1 MPTSNAPQIKQIE
14 VKASVCTDCGLSET
28 RTQVVFGEG
37 NADAALTLIGEGPG
51 DQEDRRGRPFVGKA
65 GKLLD
70 EVLADAQIRREDIWL
85 TNVIKCR
92 ACVTE
97 DGFTRNRPPKME
109 EIKACHKWLDAELNL
124 IQPAV
129 IVCIGA
135 LAANRLIHRNF
146 KMTQERGRWFTDT
159 QYAPFAIAALHPAYV
174 LRHHGDDFTAARR
187 YLVEDLIKAR
197 EKAEDA
203 PQRQQLTLF

>member
-1 MPTSNAPQIKQIE
+1 M
-14 VKASVCTDCGLSET
+14 D
-28 RTQVVFGEG
+28 
-37 NADAALTLIGEGPG
+37 
-51 DQEDRRGRPFVGKA
+51 
-65 GKLLD
+65 
-70 EVLADAQIRREDIWL
+70 
-85 TNVIKCR
+85 
-92 ACVTE
+92 
-97 DGFTRNRPPKME
+97 

-135 LAANRLIHRNF
+135 PAANRLIHRNF

-159 QYAPFAIAALHPAYV
+159 QYAPFAIATLHPAYV

-187 YLVEDLIKAR
+187 YLEEDLIKAR
-197 EKAEDA
+197 VKAEDT

>member
-1 MPTSNAPQIKQIE
+1 MKTSNAPQMKQIE
-14 VKASVCTDCGLSET
+14 AKAAVCTDCQLSET

-37 NADAALTLIGEGPG
+37 NAEATLALVGEGPG

-70 EVLADAQIRREDIWL
+70 EVLGDAQIRREEIWL

-97 DGFTRNRPPKME
+97 DGYTRNRPPRME
-109 EIKACHKWLDAELNL
+109 EIKACHQWLDAELNL

-129 IVCIGA
+129 VVCIGA
-135 LAANRLIHRNF
+135 PAANRLIHRNF
-146 KMTQERGRWFTDT
+146 KMTQERGHWFTDT
-159 QYAPFAIAALHPAYV
+159 QYAPYAIAALHPAYI
-174 LRHHGDDFTAARR
+174 LRLHGDDFTTARR
-187 YLVEDLIKAR
+187 YLVEDLIKAKQ
-197 EKAEDA
+197 KADDA

>member
-1 MPTSNAPQIKQIE
+1 METSSITQMEQIKA
-14 VKASVCTDCGLSET
+14 KAVVCTDCPLSLT
-28 RTQVVFGEG
+28 RTQVAFGEG
-37 NADAALTLIGEGPG
+37 NPDSPLVLVGEGPG
-51 DQEDRRGRPFVGKA
+51 EREDRLGRPFVGRA

-70 EVLADAQIRREDIWL
+70 EALAEAQITREEIWI

-97 DGFTRNRPPKME
+97 DNRTRNRPPRAE

-135 LAANRLIHRNF
+135 HRC
-146 KMTQERGRWFTDT
+146 ESVDS
-159 QYAPFAIAALHPAYV
+159 
-174 LRHHGDDFTAARR
+174 
-187 YLVEDLIKAR
+187 
-197 EKAEDA
+197 
-203 PQRQQLTLF
+203 

>member
-1 MPTSNAPQIKQIE
+1 MNSSRAPQLMQIE
-14 VKASVCTDCGLSET
+14 AKATVCTDCRLFET
-28 RTQVVFGEG
+28 RTQVVFEEG
-37 NADAALTLIGEGPG
+37 NSEASLALVGEGPG

-70 EVLADAQIRREDIWL
+70 EVLGEAQIRREEIWL

-97 DGFTRNRPPKME
+97 DGYTRNRPPRME
-109 EIKACHKWLDAELNL
+109 ETKACHQWLDAELNL

-129 IVCIGA
+129 VVCIGA
-135 LAANRLIHRNF
+135 PAANRLIHRNF
-146 KMTQERGRWFTDT
+146 KMTQERGRWFMDT
-159 QYAPFAIAALHPAYV
+159 QYAPYAIAALHPAYI
-174 LRHHGDDFTAARR
+174 LRQHGDDFTAARR
-187 YLVEDLIKAR
+187 YLVEDLIEAKKKAD
-197 EKAEDA
+197 DA